1 MTPEEQNL
9 YARIQ
14 AFVFDEGEPELPFAA
29 RLSKENGWPR
39 LYSLRVIDE
48 YRKFAFLMAA
58 AGHMAAP
65 SDQVDQAWHQH
76 LQYTRSWANCCRNV
90 MQQTI
95 DHEPT
100 RGGKAEADR
109 FKGLYE
115 QTLGSYRKFFGE
127 PPEDIWPGSDIR
139 FGRDLHYRR
148 VNSATNLIIPRSRLL
163 LLGLGAFV
171 IFGAAVVAL
180 LWNWMS

>member
-1 MTPEEQNL
+1 MTPEQQDL

-14 AFVFDEGEPELPFAA
+14 AFAFDEGEPELPFAG
-29 RLSKENGWPR
+29 RLSKENGWSK

-48 YRKFAFLMAA
+48 YRKFTFLMAA

-76 LQYTRSWANCCRNV
+76 LQYTRSWANFCRNV
-90 MQQTI
+90 MRQTI

-100 RGGKAEADR
+100 RGGRDESDR
-109 FKGLYE
+109 FRRLYE

-127 PPEDIWPGSDIR
+127 PPEDIWPTTDIR

-148 VNSATNLIIPRSRLL
+148 VNTATNLVISRSRLFQ
-163 LLGLGAFV
+163 LGLVAFA
-171 IFGAAVVAL
+171 IFAAVVVAWL
-180 LWNWMS
+180 S